1 MLIIKEH
8 TRLATFTISS
18 VCVFCS
24 LTSQLPTPLSLPPSL
39 SLSFALSQ
47 TTNKLRRCRPLNVV
61 QYKLACIGAP
71 LQPVGPE
78 RGVGGRW
85 WIKDRR
91 TEGARGREACGSL
104 PGRCDGRFNLS
115 IPPCPQQLS
124 ETEGLKTPRAEAHK
138 SRLGWSK
145 KAEEEE
151 GLEGGDRGDASS
163 QIWSTRPPASPRQSL
178 VPGAPQGAA
187 ASSPT
192 TGSAGWRPYSKCHR
206 LLCFAA
212 ACTGEPGREY
222 SWPVPPNS

>member
-1 MLIIKEH
+1 M
-8 TRLATFTISS
+8 
-18 VCVFCS
+18 
-24 LTSQLPTPLSLPPSL
+24 
-39 SLSFALSQ
+39 
-47 TTNKLRRCRPLNVV
+47 
-61 QYKLACIGAP
+61 
-71 LQPVGPE
+71 GPE

-85 WIKDRR
+85 WIKDGR

-178 VPGAPQGAA
+178 VPGTPQGAA
-187 ASSPT
+187 ARLPDNWLSRLASLQQMPPFALHCCCLHRR
-192 TGSAGWRPYSKCHR
+192 TGSGIFMARPPEQLNADRRPSGSRRKHCGGGSRR
-206 LLCFAA
+206 LPFGNLLSDLLPVVRRWVSEQRRLQSDRKSMQGGA
-212 ACTGEPGREY
+212 TNSVLSINLLREIF
-222 SWPVPPNS
+222 

>member
-1 MLIIKEH
+1 M
-8 TRLATFTISS
+8 
-18 VCVFCS
+18 
-24 LTSQLPTPLSLPPSL
+24 
-39 SLSFALSQ
+39 
-47 TTNKLRRCRPLNVV
+47 
-61 QYKLACIGAP
+61 
-71 LQPVGPE
+71 GPE

-85 WIKDRR
+85 WIKDGR

-145 KAEEEE
+145 KADEEE

-178 VPGAPQGAA
+178 VPGTPQGAA
-187 ASSPT
+187 ARLPDNWLSRLASLQQMPPFALLCCCLHRR
-192 TGSAGWRPYSKCHR
+192 TGSGIFMARPPEQLNADRRPSGSRRKHCGGGSRRLAFGNLLSDLLPVVRRCVSEQSR
-206 LLCFAA
+206 LLSDRKSMKDGA
-212 ACTGEPGREY
+212 T
-222 SWPVPPNS
+222 NSVLSIHFKILP

>member
-1 MLIIKEH
+1 M
-8 TRLATFTISS
+8 
-18 VCVFCS
+18 
-24 LTSQLPTPLSLPPSL
+24 
-39 SLSFALSQ
+39 
-47 TTNKLRRCRPLNVV
+47 
-61 QYKLACIGAP
+61 
-71 LQPVGPE
+71 GPE

-85 WIKDRR
+85 WIKDGR

-178 VPGAPQGAA
+178 VPGTPQGAA

-206 LLCFAA
+206 LVWFAA

-222 SWPVPPNS
+222 SWPVPPEQLNADRRPSGSRRKHCGGGSRRLALGNLLSDLLPVVRRCVSEQRRLQSDRKSMKDGATNSVLSINLLREIF

>member
-1 MLIIKEH
+1 MCFLQ
-8 TRLATFTISS
+8 LDFTAADSS
-18 VCVFCS
+18 VS
-24 LTSQLPTPLSLPPSL
+24 PSLPPCLFLSL
-39 SLSFALSQ
+39 SLKL
-47 TTNKLRRCRPLNVV
+47 TTNKLRRCRPLDVL
-61 QYKLACIGAP
+61 QYMLAYIGAP

-85 WIKDRR
+85 WIKDGR

-163 QIWSTRPPASPRQSL
+163 QIWSTRPPSITGPRDPPGGGGELPDNWLSRLASLQQMPPFGLLCCCLHRR
-178 VPGAPQGAA
+178 
-187 ASSPT
+187 
-192 TGSAGWRPYSKCHR
+192 TGSGIFMAR
-206 LLCFAA
+206 A
-212 ACTGEPGREY
+212 
-222 SWPVPPNS
+222 PPNS